1 MLPQNFI
8 LTNIIFSILAPNE
21 NFSLTLQILCELLIG
36 CFLMPAPFV
45 REQKSVNAQ
54 SFVVKRSLRLFE
66 DIYNLTLIHHSSII
80 SHQLF
85 RKQHKQQ
92 PQTEWFALHCEQLC
106 CSFTTGFARSLQN
119 TNVFCSLLLSMV
131 QLT

>member
-1 MLPQNFI
+1 MNNYIFQSSFFI
-8 LTNIIFSILAPNE
+8 CYKAGKPLSHLRSQMT
-21 NFSLTLQILCELLIG
+21 
-36 CFLMPAPFV
+36 APFV

-106 CSFTTGFARSLQN
+106 CSFTAGIARSLQA
-119 TNVFCSLLLSMV
+119 F
-131 QLT
+131 